1 VKPRPKTENGHVVRI
16 SVSFYDL
23 TNDKKFV
30 PTSAQVGYD
39 WLTATRDWTDATPKF
54 LAATYVR
61 PKTQPPWPDSPRY
74 GGYIV
79 RVYFDGKLQDSRA
92 TSGDL
97 LKLFPPEE
105 PAVPRRNVPQ
115 PQPSR

>member
-1 VKPRPKTENGHVVRI
+1 MKPRPKTENGHVVRI

-23 TNDKKFV
+23 TNDNKFA
-30 PTSAQVGYD
+30 PTNAQVGYD
-39 WLTATRDWTDATPKF
+39 WLTQTRDWTDATPKF

-61 PKTQPPWPDSPRY
+61 PKNQQGSADARRY
-74 GGYIV
+74 GGFIV

-92 TSGDL
+92 TSAEL
-97 LKLFPPEE
+97 VKLFPPEE
-105 PAVPRRNVPQ
+105 PAVPLKSV